1 MLNQHKVVEVKKA
14 LEHVHPSE
22 AAEALMQLPRFQLM
36 TALTHVSI
44 REQAEIFSFLPL
56 EVQVEVISELTQ
68 RDVVRLVTHLSH
80 DERADLVAELPDAL
94 KEAIIHKLDLREQED
109 IRKLE
114 AYEEG
119 EVGAIMTSDFAALD
133 PGLSVQGA
141 IEALRRRAADSETI
155 YYAYVLDEN
164 RHILGVITLKRLIT
178 SSPDARIA
186 DIMTREPITLRTRE
200 PQEEAVRVLQR
211 TDLIALPVIDRE
223 ERMVGIVTYDDIQ
236 DVAEEEST
244 EDFHRIGGTGGD
256 GTINL
261 SLANPFQLIRMR
273 LPWLMVLVFVNLF
286 SGAGIAFYED
296 TIQAVVALVFFL
308 PLLIASGGNAGS
320 QSATLM
326 VRAIAIGDVQPRDWF
341 RLLRREL
348 VTSLIMGG
356 LMGVLIATI
365 GVFRADQGVAVVVA
379 ATMISIVMVGS
390 LIGMLLPFVL
400 HRLKMDP
407 ASASAP
413 LVTSLCDIVGVLI
426 YFAIATS
433 YLSDRI
439 PAVAG

>member
-1 MLNQHKVVEVKKA
+1 MLNQQKPGEVKKA

-22 AAEALMQLPRFQLM
+22 AAEALMQLPRYQLM
-36 TALTHVSI
+36 SALTQVAI
-44 REQAEIFSFLPL
+44 RDQAEIFSFLPL

-119 EVGAIMTSDFAALD
+119 EIGAIMTSDFAALD
-133 PGLSVQGA
+133 PNLTVEQA
-141 IEALRRRAADSETI
+141 IDSLRRRAADSETI
-155 YYAYVLDEN
+155 YYAYVLDPN
-164 RHILGVITLKRLIT
+164 RHLLGVITLKRLIT
-178 SSPDARIA
+178 TPSDRRIA
-186 DIMTREPITLRTRE
+186 DIMTRDPIVLHTRD

-211 TDLIALPVIDRE
+211 TDLIALPVLDRE
-223 ERMVGIVTYDDIQ
+223 DRMVGIVTYDDIQ

-244 EDFHRIGGTGGD
+244 EDFHRMGGTGGD
-256 GTINL
+256 GTVNL

-286 SGAGIAFYED
+286 SGAGIAFYEA
-296 TIQAVVALVFFL
+296 TIEAVVALVFFL

-341 RLLRREL
+341 RLLRREFL
-348 VTSLIMGG
+348 TSLIMGVM
-356 LMGVLIATI
+356 MGVLIAAI

-390 LIGMLLPFVL
+390 LIGMLLPFIL
-400 HRLKMDP
+400 NRLKMDP
-407 ASASAP
+407 ATASAP
-413 LVTSLCDIVGVLI
+413 LVTSLCDIAGVLI
-426 YFAIATS
+426 YFAIATA
-433 YLSDRI
+433 YLSERI
-439 PAVAG
+439 PAAA